1 MTFKDIF
8 FYLPIDEHEKGGLGG
23 CTELADLMA
32 WTSVHPLSLFG
43 VWL

>member
-1 MTFKDIF
+1 MLIAFTEI
-8 FYLPIDEHEKGGLGG
+8 LLVDEVCLGFG
-23 CTELADLMA
+23 YSTELDDLMA